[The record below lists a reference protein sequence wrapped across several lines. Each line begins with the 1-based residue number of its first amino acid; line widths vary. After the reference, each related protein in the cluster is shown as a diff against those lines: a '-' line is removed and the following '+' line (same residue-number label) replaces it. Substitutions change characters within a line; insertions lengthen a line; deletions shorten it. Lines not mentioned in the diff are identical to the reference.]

1 MCSYWDDVKNA
12 ESTKH
17 GKKKEDNAAN
27 KAEKDAR
34 RAEARR
40 IAKEEELAMLDYGK
54 KGKAKSSTK
63 KVRVKAWNIAPQA
76 SLFPYRSLRANSQLG
91 RRRRSNRRPNR
102 PHYLLNRRRTSPL
115 RCEQCTTSCKQ
126 FNWPCRTSMRRWSGR
141 K

>member
-1 MCSYWDDVKNA
+1 MCSYWDNVKNA

-63 KVRVKAWNIAPQA
+63 KVRVKACSLAPQA
-76 SLFPYRSLRANSQLG
+76 SLFPTGHSEPTRSSAGEEEATGG
-91 RRRRSNRRPNR
+91 R
-102 PHYLLNRRRTSPL
+102 T
-115 RCEQCTTSCKQ
+115 
-126 FNWPCRTSMRRWSGR
+126 GR
-141 K
+141 ITCSTEEEHHH